1 MPEAMKRVESQQKLV
16 IVLGMHRSGT
26 SAITRGLKVIGV
38 ELGDR
43 LEPPAAGI
51 NDKGYWEDMDLV
63 ALNVEML
70 DVCGRSWHSLDPIQE
85 ADVEVLL
92 DRGYILRAI
101 ELLRSKILENRSFG
115 FKDPRTA
122 KMLPFW
128 AHVFEAG
135 SFDVRYVLAVRN
147 PLSVAKSLGKRDG
160 FDQSK
165 SYLLWAE
172 HILTSLSNV
181 GNWPVLVMDYDEL
194 MLKPDEQLGKLA
206 RWMGA
211 EIDFKELESY
221 REEFLDEQL
230 RHSRFSA
237 SDVYSD
243 MAAPGLVHDIHRHL
257 DNIGKGLASVDDLRQ
272 SGVLEN
278 WLLEFNRMRPVLK
291 MVDRLH
297 GRLQEKEKKISHAGN
312 EVVERERMIAEKD
325 QQILEKDQLL
335 IENDHRILQKDHQIV
350 DAGSQLL
357 DRDRKIL
364 DLDNR
369 LMELTKQIVDR
380 DIQLAEQQKLIAGR
394 DQSVVVADK
403 GLDIAK
409 ATIDELNERVA
420 GLELLLA
427 RSNTELEQQ
436 RRDLMGLIA
445 ALEAM
450 RSSASWRWTAP
461 LRRILSSLLR
471 VQHVLHILPNVIKAG
486 GGVVGTART
495 AAAVLGN
502 EGAEG
507 VRKRLALVSREVE
520 IAEQIEAAD
529 RVEAVASRNEVT
541 RLLPVPYYVDP
552 RLDEQRSE
560 SFKSLRVAI
569 HLHVFEI
576 SALEAAAKRLS
587 VLPCQFD
594 LYVSI
599 APGLELLEVLAR
611 LREFLSP
618 SQKVVG
624 RTTTG
629 FTQPLAAMILEF
641 GAELSGYR
649 IVGHFHAG
657 GGPGHDGAL
666 ARLLGGENSSNGRVA
681 HFLEL
686 LQEKAKIVFAGSPTV
701 DEKAK
706 QEWHVL
712 GTVAERLLKEHGQ
725 APMGNVQPFLVPT
738 GVMFWAQTENLRD
751 FLKLPIDSKD
761 FSEVLASGHGSG
773 TLEYLLP
780 VLAKNGSG
788 KYIFLEEGDSIKDY
802 GHYEACLDYSESIV
816 YKDVKVLAYYL
827 PQFHPIPENDEWH
840 GKGFTEWTKV
850 RAANPLFEGH
860 YQQHIPHPDLGYYL
874 LDGPDTLR
882 RQAELMKKSGVY
894 GQVFYHY
901 WFAGKMILEQPAR
914 MLLAHQDVAMPFS
927 FCWANEN
934 WTRRWD
940 GNEKEILLGQNYS
953 AEDARAFMEYLIP
966 FFKDPR
972 YIRVNDRPMLSI
984 YRPSSIPNIDE
995 YLDVW
1000 AEVCAEAGL
1009 PKPYVVAVLTRG
1021 ATDPKDFGMDAGTER
1036 VLHDWT
1042 DGGAPEIKQSLKKYW
1057 PVNGSVLSYDDVANF
1072 YMGQTEKK
1080 DFKYFRSIVPIWDN
1094 TARYGSEALLLHG
1107 STPESFQKWMESTIQ
1122 YTVSTL
1128 EPSEQFIFVN
1138 AWNEWAEGA
1147 HLEPDTRYGYSYLNS
1162 VGRSLSGIPYES
1174 QLNYNAVLPEN
1185 LRIHIQFSENAKNQM
1200 RMGQSV
1206 RDRMSHSLS
1215 RSTIFDR
1222 FEVSCDTDLRSLGMP
1237 AMKMGAV
1244 VDADVVIRIDK
1255 ACIFST
1261 QVLEKMISTAWGLR
1275 ATVVP
1280 SHYGDNHH
1288 LPVVANNGA
1297 AVPSATWH
1305 APIRVDLRNSI
1316 EKALTSSV
1324 RVRTDAWC
1332 FEIKPDT
1339 LNQENLPKVTTVVR
1353 IHKSA
1358 DLGELENALG
1368 CLNAMWNCSVIPLIA
1383 AQDFDQHRLTELH
1396 KVVEN
1401 FYWRSPVLPVV
1412 DVYESGSTAK
1422 DLRSLMLNESLRKV
1436 KTKYCAFLDYDDLLF
1451 SSAYANLLER
1461 IAVSGKCVAFG
1472 RVFSTSCKSNLRL
1485 LVDRKKAFE
1494 YGYSFEDFLGCNHA
1508 PLHSFMLD
1516 LDGIDVSNIKYYADQ
1531 RYMEDYLL
1539 TLQIFSRDNSD
1550 WDGLNLNI
1558 YLGDYIHSLDRVH
1571 TLALSDND
1579 ARQSL
1584 LSDPEY
1590 LKCEARIKEV
1600 RKIAMMASNHSS
1612 N

>member
-257 DNIGKGLASVDDLRQ
+257 DNIAKGLASVDDLRQ

-427 RSNTELEQQ
+427 RSNSEVEQQ

-560 SFKSLRVAI
+560 AFKSLRAAI

-576 SALEAAAKRLS
+576 SALEAAAKRLL

-611 LREFLSP
+611 LREFLLP

-701 DEKAK
+701 NEKAK

-725 APMGNVQPFLVPT
+725 APMGNIQPFLVPT

-751 FLKLPIDSKD
+751 FLKLPIDSED
-761 FSEVLASGHGSG
+761 FSEVLASVHGSG

-802 GHYEACLDYSESIV
+802 GQYEACLDYSESIV

-874 LDGPDTLR
+874 LDGPDTLH

-1237 AMKMGAV
+1237 AMKMGV
-1244 VDADVVIRIDK
+1244 VADADVVIRIDK

-1275 ATVVP
+1275 VTVVP

-1305 APIRVDLRNSI
+1305 APIRVDLRKII

-1539 TLQIFSRDNSD
+1539 TLQIFNRDNSD

-1558 YLGDYIHSLDRVH
+1558 YLGDYIHSLDRGH

-1600 RKIAMMASNHSS
+1600 RKTAMMASNHFS

>member
-297 GRLQEKEKKISHAGN
+297 GRLQGKEKEISHADN
-312 EVVERERMIAEKD
+312 EAVERERIIAEKD
-325 QQILEKDQLL
+325 KQILEKDQLL
-335 IENDHRILQKDHQIV
+335 IHNDHRIIQKDHQIV

-427 RSNTELEQQ
+427 RSNSEVEQQ

-560 SFKSLRVAI
+560 AFKSLRAAI

-712 GTVAERLLKEHGQ
+712 GSVAERLLKEHGQ

-751 FLKLPIDSKD
+751 FLKLPIDSED

-995 YLDVW
+995 YLEVW

-1162 VGRSLSGIPYES
+1162 VGRALSGVSYAS
-1174 QLNYNAVLPEN
+1174 QLNYESCIPEKIN
-1185 LRIHIQFSENAKNQM
+1185 IHIDFSENAQ
-1200 RMGQSV
+1200 GQLQAGKTV
-1206 RDRMSHSLS
+1206 RDRMLNSLKC
-1215 RSTIFDR
+1215 STILKR
-1222 FEVSCDTDLRSLGMP
+1222 FNVTSNIGLTAFAPIFSSRGNMN
-1237 AMKMGAV
+1237 
-1244 VDADVVIRIDK
+1244 DADVCVYIER
-1255 ACIFST
+1255 ACIFSSH
-1261 QVLEKMISTAWGLR
+1261 VLEKMISTAWSTK
-1275 ATVVP
+1275 ADVI
-1280 SHYGDNHH
+1280 SNSYGDQLDLIRISSNGS
-1288 LPVVANNGA
+1288 VDREVAA
-1297 AVPSATWH
+1297 H
-1305 APIRVDLRNSI
+1305 APLRVRLKNQGNCSNSF
-1316 EKALTSSV
+1316 V
-1324 RVRTDAWC
+1324 RLRTDAWA
-1332 FEIKPDT
+1332 FDLKPDT
-1339 LNQENLPKVTTVVR
+1339 LNEESLPKVTTIIR
-1353 IHKSA
+1353 FHKTA
-1358 DLGELENALG
+1358 DVSELENALS
-1368 CLNAMWNCSVIPLIA
+1368 CLNAMWDCSVTPLIA
-1383 AQDFDQHRLTELH
+1383 AQDLDSEKISLLH
-1396 KVVEN
+1396 ETIGKFSWKEGCE
-1401 FYWRSPVLPVV
+1401 PIV
-1412 DVYESGSTAK
+1412 DEYQSGLVSK
-1422 DLRSLMLNESLRKV
+1422 DLRSRMLNESLKKV
-1436 KTKYCAFLDYDDLLF
+1436 NTRYCTFLDYDDLIF
-1451 SSAYANLLER
+1451 PTAYARMIDRLKLTEKS
-1461 IAVSGKCVAFG
+1461 VTFG
-1472 RVFSTSCKSNLRL
+1472 RVFSTACKSRLKL
-1485 LVDRKKAFE
+1485 LVERKRAFE
-1494 YGYSFEDFLGCNHA
+1494 YGLSFGDFVNCNHA
-1508 PLHSFMLD
+1508 PLHSFLLD
-1516 LDGIDVSNIKYYADQ
+1516 LSKINVAEIKYYEDQ

-1539 TLQIFSRDNSD
+1539 TLQIFEEDNAD
-1550 WDGLNLNI
+1550 WESLKNNMYI
-1558 YLGDYIHSLDRVH
+1558 GDYIHSSDRDH
-1571 TLALSDND
+1571 TLALND
-1579 ARQSL
+1579 DEKRKAL
-1584 LSDPEY
+1584 LSNSEY
-1590 LKCEARIKEV
+1590 LICEDRINQERV
-1600 RKIAMMASNHSS
+1600 RIRKKITSVLS
-1612 N
+1612 